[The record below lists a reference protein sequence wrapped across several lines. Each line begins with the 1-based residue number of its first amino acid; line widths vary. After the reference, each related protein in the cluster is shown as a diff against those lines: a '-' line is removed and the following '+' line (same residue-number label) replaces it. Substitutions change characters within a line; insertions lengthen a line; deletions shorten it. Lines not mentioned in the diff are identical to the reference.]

1 MWLRPTACTD
11 KGALDPLAAPDEI
24 IARDEEEWAL
34 ATILGGVHDGYLP
47 IVSEGNWTGLTFL
60 SPRADSASF
69 ISYVFPSN
77 RASVSVLVS
86 DEGETGIGF
95 RTHKD
100 Y

>member
-47 IVSEGNWTGLTFL
+47 TTVTVYSL
-60 SPRADSASF
+60 
-69 ISYVFPSN
+69 
-77 RASVSVLVS
+77 
-86 DEGETGIGF
+86 
-95 RTHKD
+95 
-100 Y
+100 